1 MEEALLNT
9 NVCLL
14 VCYFGLQKVLS
25 GIIIFLSFSLNVY
38 FSFLYFHLWVFFCF
52 YSLSKIQTRDDHHF
66 SKKPRAYF
74 FAIRPSVFVKN
85 EQEQARHFSLYRM
98 NHHNDINAAACRQ
111 CFPNRQGILKVSRR
125 VHRIPS
131 SLCAQEIAEIVG
143 TAIQKIYWG
152 KKRNEKRECC
162 CPLDTLSGSKQ
173 KINITPWPLIHL
185 HL

>member
-9 NVCLL
+9 RVCLL
-14 VCYFGLQKVLS
+14 VCHFGYYRKCCPAS
-25 GIIIFLSFSLNVY
+25 SSFFLSLSNVY
-38 FSFLYFHLWVFFCF
+38 FSFLYFHLRVFFCL

-125 VHRIPS
+125 VHRIPR

-152 KKRNEKRECC
+152 KKRNERRECC
-162 CPLDTLSGSKQ
+162 CPIDILRGSKQ
-173 KINITPWPLIHL
+173 KINITL
-185 HL
+185 